1 MTTATGFVAFVDD
14 CDVFVCFTCTC
25 GNECIRSTNISVA
38 SAVAVV
44 VVAVIVDYVPMEETL
59 SSSLSC

>member
-1 MTTATGFVAFVDD
+1 MTTATEVVAFVDD
-14 CDVFVCFTCTC
+14 CDDFLCFTCTW
-25 GNECIRSTNISVA
+25 GNEFIRCIIISISVD
-38 SAVAVV
+38 SAVA